1 MRVTLI
7 PHLRA
12 IRTIALV
19 ALFGAVFLA
28 SPAQAQ
34 PRTVEAVIDAGETHA
49 PISPY
54 VYGQFL
60 EHAGHI
66 VNDILWAELL
76 DDRKFFFPVVKTV
89 PEEEASSSRMRRA
102 PLKRWL
108 AIGNPDNIVMDS
120 HRPFVGR
127 QSPKILLLGNTPTG
141 FRQEGLALKADMA
154 YIGRIALKADDD
166 AQVDVSLVWG
176 SGANDRQTVSIDML
190 AAEYVTYPLAFVSAG
205 GTTDA
210 RFEITATGNGSV
222 HVGVVSLM
230 PADNIGGF
238 RPEVVAELKKLR
250 SGVYRFPGGNFV
262 SSHEW
267 RDAIGD
273 PDRRP
278 PVYDP
283 VWEVVQPN
291 DVGTD
296 EFIRLSRLA
305 GVEPYITVNAGFGDQ
320 QSAADMVEYTNG
332 SVRTKMGQLRAA
344 NGHPEPYN
352 VKFWGIGNEAWGSHQ
367 MGAMALEQFV
377 LKNNMFAEAMRG
389 IDSTIVLIGSGAM
402 PDAMTGAGESL
413 LRTGQVIPEPLGPAD
428 WTGGLF
434 LHSLD
439 HMDMISEHYYNFGGT
454 RYDVTVGEQVPVD
467 ADEPLVQW
475 MRRAANHVRMK
486 VEAYQDYEELIPAL
500 RENPVPIIIAEWAY
514 VGGPIQPNSYRAVP
528 ATAWKFHEMFRHSDL
543 FFMGNY
549 TFGTSLVSS
558 NATEATLNPNGL
570 LFKFYRDHFGTIPV
584 TVTGNSPQPDQH
596 YAVGGEEPRILAG
609 SPTFPLDVV
618 AAWTDDRQAL
628 TVAVVNPT
636 EDVQTLSLQFDGAN
650 LSGSG
655 TLWRMDPGNLDAQNI
670 VGQQPQVVVEEEAV
684 QSVPANTTF
693 APYSVTIYRLDAR

>member
-1 MRVTLI
+1 M
-7 PHLRA
+7 
-12 IRTIALV
+12 ALV
-19 ALFGAVFLA
+19 AGLVVPLSSAH
-28 SPAQAQ
+28 AQSSS
-34 PRTVEAVIDAGETHA
+34 VEAVIDAGEMHA
-49 PISPY
+49 PISPF

-76 DDRKFFFPVVKTV
+76 DDRKFYFPVVESV
-89 PEEEASSSRMRRA
+89 PAEDASTSRMRRA

-108 AIGNPDNIVMDS
+108 TIGNPDNVIMDAD
-120 HRPFVGR
+120 RPFVGR
-127 QSPKILLLGNTPTG
+127 HSPKILLSGNTPAG
-141 FRQEGLALKADMA
+141 FRQESVPLKAGKS
-154 YIGRIALKADDD
+154 YVGRIALKADED

-176 SGANDRQTVSIDML
+176 PGVTDRQTVTIDML
-190 AAEYVTYPLAFVSAG
+190 APDYVTYPLTFTA
-205 GTTDA
+205 DA
-210 RFEITATGNGSV
+210 STSDGRFEITARGSGSV

-230 PADNIGGF
+230 PSDNIGGF
-238 RPEVVAELKKLR
+238 RPEVVSELKSLR

-305 GVEPYITVNAGFGDQ
+305 GVEPYITVNAGFGDA

-332 SVRTKMGQLRAA
+332 SARTKMGALRAA
-344 NGHPEPYN
+344 HGHPEPYN
-352 VKFWGIGNEAWGSHQ
+352 VKYWGIGNEAWGSHQ

-377 LKNNMFAEAMRG
+377 LKNNMFADAMRAV
-389 IDSTIVLIGSGAM
+389 DPSIVLIGSGAM
-402 PDAMTGAGESL
+402 PDAMTGAGEAQ
-413 LRTGQVIPEPLGPAD
+413 LRTGQIIPEPLGPAD

-454 RYDVTVGEQVPVD
+454 RYDVSVGEQVPVD

-486 VEAYQDYEELIPAL
+486 VEAYQDYEELIPEL
-500 RENPVPIIIAEWAY
+500 REKPVPIIIAEWAY
-514 VGGPIQPNSYRAVP
+514 VGGPILPNSYRAVP
-528 ATAWKFHEMFRHSDL
+528 ANAWKFHEMFRHSEL
-543 FFMGNY
+543 FYGANY
-549 TFGTSLVSS
+549 TFGTSLVS
-558 NATEATLNPNGL
+558 TTPYEAELNPTGL

-584 TVTGNSPQPDQH
+584 TVTGNSPQPEQH

-618 AAWTDDRQAL
+618 AAWTDDHAAL

-636 EDVQTLSLQFDGAN
+636 EEQQSLSLRFNGVN
-650 LSGSG
+650 FTG
-655 TLWRMDPGNLDAQNI
+655 TGKHYRLAPESLDAQNI
-670 VGQQPQVVVEEEAV
+670 VGHEPQVVVEEVDV
-684 QSVPANTTF
+684 QSVPSNATF
-693 APYSVTIYRLDAR
+693 APFSVNIYRFDVR